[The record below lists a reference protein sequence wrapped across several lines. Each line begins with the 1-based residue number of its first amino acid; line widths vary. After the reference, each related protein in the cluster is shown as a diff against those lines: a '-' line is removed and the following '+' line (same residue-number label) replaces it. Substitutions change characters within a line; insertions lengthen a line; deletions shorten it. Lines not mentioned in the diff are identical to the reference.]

1 MLEMPVST
9 GTVIANRY
17 RVDRPLGAGT
27 MGVVVA
33 GWNLELDQPVA
44 IKFLNPEVMG
54 ARDAMER
61 FRREVRTAAKI
72 RSEHVTRVLD
82 VGTLESGL
90 PYMVMELLDGQNLE
104 EELGS
109 RGPLPVHEA
118 VGYVLEAI
126 EALAEAH
133 ASSVVHRDLKPANL
147 FISRRAD
154 RSRIVKVLDFGV
166 SKTIGDPA
174 SGNNSEVGL
183 TRTGMII
190 GSPLYMS
197 PEQLRSTKTIDA
209 RADIWALGGILFQLL
224 TTHTPYDARTV
235 ADLCAMLLRDPPTP
249 PSRYRSDLPLE
260 LEAVILRCL
269 EREPED
275 RYPNVSALADA
286 LLPFAPP
293 NARIHA
299 ERARGVLVGAPESIR
314 PSAIDAAGT
323 RRSYTGPH
331 ETAPPTTPEAGLP
344 QFIQTEAARAPLVT
358 TNGKTAASWGAE
370 VQPAQRQ
377 RKKKVFWVS
386 LGIAAMLGLAAGGA
400 QFISAQRNASAE
412 GDSRGVA
419 AAAPDPREAA
429 AAMLP
434 SPAAVAPKA
443 PAQAAAVAPSPQHSA
458 PIEVAAPP
466 VIEPVPAAAKPAP
479 VVAAPATPRPANVSK
494 PVPAPKAATPPAAA
508 PKGTSTGLSDFGGR
522 K

>member
-1 MLEMPVST
+1 MLEMPVPA
-9 GTVIANRY
+9 GTLIAGRY

-44 IKFLNPEVMG
+44 IKFLNPGVLG

-61 FRREVRTAAKI
+61 FRREVRAAAKI

-82 VGTLESGL
+82 VGNLDSGL
-90 PYMVMELLDGQNLE
+90 PYMVMELLDGRTLE
-104 EELGS
+104 EELAE

-133 ASSVVHRDLKPANL
+133 AATVVHRDLKPANL
-147 FISRRAD
+147 FVSRRAD

-166 SKTIGDPA
+166 SKTVGDPS
-174 SGNNSEVGL
+174 SGISEVGL

-197 PEQLRSTKTIDA
+197 PEQLRSTKTVDC

-269 EREPED
+269 ERDPED

-286 LLPFAPP
+286 LLPFAPVS
-293 NARIHA
+293 ARIHA
-299 ERARGVLVGAPESIR
+299 ERARGVIVGAPASVR
-314 PSAIDAAGT
+314 GSLYDLGSQPGAD
-323 RRSYTGPH
+323 
-331 ETAPPTTPEAGLP
+331 TAPPTTPEAGLP
-344 QFIQTEAARAPLVT
+344 QYRQAAAERVPLVA

-370 VQPAQRQ
+370 VQPEQR
-377 RKKKVFWVS
+377 RRKVFWVA
-386 LGIAAMLGLAAGGA
+386 LAAAAVLLLAGGA
-400 QFISAQRNASAE
+400 HWVSEQRPT
-412 GDSRGVA
+412 A
-419 AAAPDPREAA
+419 AAAPSDSGTSLAA
-429 AAMLP
+429 AAP
-434 SPAAVAPKA
+434 EAQQGAPASPAPGAAPV
-443 PAQAAAVAPSPQHSA
+443 AAVKAQLGAALAVTAEPAPN
-458 PIEVAAPP
+458 AAPR
-466 VIEPVPAAAKPAP
+466 VEPVPAAPKAP
-479 VVAAPATPRPANVSK
+479 VAPATGARPNTGFA
-494 PVPAPKAATPPAAA
+494 KAAPVANTPSPAAA
-508 PKGTSTGLSDFGGR
+508 PKAAGAGISDFGGR

>member
-1 MLEMPVST
+1 MLEMPVSA
-9 GTVIANRY
+9 GTVIAGRY

-61 FRREVRTAAKI
+61 FRREVRAAAKI

-82 VGTLESGL
+82 VGNLDSGL
-90 PYMVMELLDGQNLE
+90 PYMVMELLDGQNME
-104 EELGS
+104 EELGA
-109 RGPLPVHEA
+109 RGPLPVAEA

-166 SKTIGDPA
+166 SKTIGESAGVP
-174 SGNNSEVGL
+174 SEVGL

-197 PEQLRSTKTIDA
+197 PEQLRSTKTVDC

-286 LLPFAPP
+286 LLPFAPMS
-293 NARIHA
+293 ARIHA
-299 ERARGVLVGAPESIR
+299 DRARGVIVGAPDSMR
-314 PSAIDAAGT
+314 PMSGS
-323 RRSYTGPH
+323 RNGRGGPAD
-331 ETAPPTTPEAGLP
+331 TAPPTTPETGLP
-344 QFIQTEAARAPLVT
+344 QFMQTEASRAPLIT

-370 VQPAQRQ
+370 VQPEKKR
-377 RKKKVFWVS
+377 RKLLWVS
-386 LGIAAMLGLAAGGA
+386 LGVAAMLGLAAGGA
-400 QFISAQRNASAE
+400 SFVSGQRRAAAASDAPN
-412 GDSRGVA
+412 SVA
-419 AAAPDPREAA
+419 AAAPDAREAA
-429 AAMLP
+429 PVIATP
-434 SPAAVAPKA
+434 PPPAVAQ
-443 PAQAAAVAPSPQHSA
+443 AQPSA
-458 PIEVAAPP
+458 TV
-466 VIEPVPAAAKPAP
+466 EPVPAAPSAAPVVEPVPVVAKPVAPAAAAPRPAGGFAKPAP
-479 VVAAPATPRPANVSK
+479 VVKESSPAV
-494 PVPAPKAATPPAAA
+494 A